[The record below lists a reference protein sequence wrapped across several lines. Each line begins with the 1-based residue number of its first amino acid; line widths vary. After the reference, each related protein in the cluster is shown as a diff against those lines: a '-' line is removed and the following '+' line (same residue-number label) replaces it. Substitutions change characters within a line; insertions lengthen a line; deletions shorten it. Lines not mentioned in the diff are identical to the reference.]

1 MTDVN
6 RCDCGWSETG
16 ENVNPHRQ
24 KCPNCG
30 APFFER
36 EEIRWFM
43 PNRTTTDTEQSSTAT
58 VQGGDSE

>member
-6 RCDCGWSETG
+6 RCDCGWCETD

-24 KCPNCG
+24 KCPSCG

-43 PNRTTTDTEQSSTAT
+43 PDTTTTESSQEAES
-58 VQGGDSE
+58 DD